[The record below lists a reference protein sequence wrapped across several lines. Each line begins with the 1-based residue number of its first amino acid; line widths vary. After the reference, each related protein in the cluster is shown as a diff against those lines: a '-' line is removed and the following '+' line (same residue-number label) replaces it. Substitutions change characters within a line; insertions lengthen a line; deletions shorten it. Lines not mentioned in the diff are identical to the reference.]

1 VAAAANLIV
10 RGKRMTV
17 SFRWAGRRPLWIAT
31 CCLLAVGLIWV
42 SGVFPL
48 RPRPGK
54 VLGEYHS
61 TSIDDT
67 ELAYFTQ
74 EGGVVLMICTDFTVC

>member
-1 VAAAANLIV
+1 
-10 RGKRMTV
+10 MTAC
-17 SFRWAGRRPLWIAT
+17 FRWVGLRPLWIAAS
-31 CCLLAVGLIWV
+31 CLLAVGLIWV
-42 SGVFPL
+42 SGVIPQ

-74 EGGVVLMICTDFTVC
+74 ESAIVLMILTDFTVC